1 MRQWATADYVP
12 AAAPG
17 SALSELKIMAVARV
31 IRIAKNVEEPRAGRN
46 QQPAAAVLG
55 GAAECL
61 SPGRPAVWRR
71 HGDPALRLIWF
82 RHVLENLGVPG
93 YTAEDIPAGSNFV
106 EHPGRDGVSEDPEA
120 AVAQLLDRVKRAGNS
135 WAFRRWQ
142 GRDQERPEGE
152 SGKCGCQRERIELG
166 LSREVNPQR
175 VCACGFEGRP
185 IGQPLAKV
193 VRLPGEHD
201 TDLDRL
207 RTLWMRHAARVRLIR
222 LIHPST
228 RTCADRADAPPPSL
242 PPRGAGPAWRPW

>member
-1 MRQWATADYVP
+1 
-12 AAAPG
+12 
-17 SALSELKIMAVARV
+17 MAVARV

-152 SGKCGCQRERIELG
+152 SGKCGCQRERIEL
-166 LSREVNPQR
+166 
-175 VCACGFEGRP
+175 
-185 IGQPLAKV
+185 
-193 VRLPGEHD
+193 
-201 TDLDRL
+201 

-222 LIHPST
+222 LLHPST
-228 RTCADRADAPPPSL
+228 RTCADRADAPPLACHRAERGPPGARGSVCMRL
-242 PPRGAGPAWRPW
+242 PGRQFSRRCPIQSAAFVVSCP